1 MKFIK
6 TFLYNLIVKATR
18 WGRIQTNYKLITQE
32 LLTVGKYTYGIENIN
47 AKIYKGSEA
56 KIHIGNFCSLG
67 ENITIITGGIHPT
80 NSITTF
86 PLSERF
92 ASDKFFIKGM
102 PSTKGDVW
110 IGNDVWIAQNC
121 TILSGLKIGNGVVIC
136 TGSIVTKDIPDF
148 SIVAGVPAKVLKYR
162 FNKENIKYLN
172 NIKWWNWPEDKI
184 EKNIKL
190 LSSPNLDNF
199 LSKHKN
205 TSNEKI

>member
-56 KIHIGNFCSLG
+56 KI
-67 ENITIITGGIHPT
+67 
-80 NSITTF
+80 
-86 PLSERF
+86 
-92 ASDKFFIKGM
+92 
-102 PSTKGDVW
+102 
-110 IGNDVWIAQNC
+110 
-121 TILSGLKIGNGVVIC
+121 VIC